1 MLNAS
6 FIDGT
11 SAGIY
16 PHTSK
21 FTSSGQKTQSIMF
34 GMPTHYMHLEYTLT
48 CIMLTSWR
56 MVIPHVPM
64 QCLKF
69 LDEMHVDLDHIHS
82 KKVLGPA
89 NEEQISLRPS
99 VGGQAYSVMLL
110 TSLQH
115 DPPYG
120 YDLIQREA
128 CTWQHFMH
136 FILSCV
142 ERKLLVSGD
151 ILVLDNAKIHV
162 ADEAS
167 ELFNDILAAFNIK
180 YVHIPTLVLF

>member
-1 MLNAS
+1 MFTENILSVS

-11 SAGIY
+11 IAGIC
-16 PHTSK
+16 PHASK
-21 FTSSGQKTQSIMF
+21 FTNSGLQTQSTMF
-34 GMPTHYMHLEYTLT
+34 GMLTAILNESYTLT
-48 CIMLTSWR
+48 SNSWR

-69 LDEMHVDLDHIHS
+69 LDEMHVDIDNIHS

-89 NEEQISLRPS
+89 NEEQTTLRPS

-120 YDLIQREA
+120 YDLVQREA
-128 CTWQHFMH
+128 CTWHHFMH
-136 FILSCV
+136 FILACI

-151 ILVLDNAKIHV
+151 VLVLDNAKIHV
-162 ADEAS
+162 ADEAN
-167 ELFNDILAAFNIK
+167 ELFTDILAAFNIR
-180 YVHIPTLVLF
+180 